1 MTRSARR
8 FLSVARGV
16 PVLVLTAFGLAA
28 AFVGVVTASL
38 AGSALGDP
46 GGWRGVAIAVG
57 LVGVVVGV
65 ATVALVDPDSG
76 AALVGLLSLG
86 PIGLG
91 AWSYVDHGAVRV
103 WEDRT
108 GPVGLALV
116 VVVAAGAAV
125 LGLQRPGVGGT
136 FLVLVTV
143 VPAVLAV
150 AGAGAGWA
158 AEVILALIPSPLL
171 VAGGLLLA
179 AAYGARHG
187 ERSARTRRSPAPR
200 VPPAIGPH
208 PA

>member
-1 MTRSARR
+1 MVRSARR

-28 AFVGVVTASL
+28 AFVGVVTAAV

-46 GGWRGVAIAVG
+46 GGWLGVGIAVG

-65 ATVALVDPDSG
+65 ALVALVDPDSG
-76 AALVGLLSLG
+76 AALVGLLALCSV
-86 PIGLG
+86 GLG
-91 AWSYVDHGAVRV
+91 VWSYADHGALRA

-108 GPVGLALV
+108 GPVTLVLV
-116 VVVAAGAAV
+116 VVTAAGAAV
-125 LGLQRPGVGGT
+125 LGLQRPGVAGA

-143 VPAVLAV
+143 VPPALAV

-158 AEVILALIPSPLL
+158 GEVILALIPSPLL
-171 VAGGLLLA
+171 AAGGLFLV

-187 ERSARTRRSPAPR
+187 ERGARSPGPRAPG
-200 VPPAIGPH
+200 VPPVVGPR